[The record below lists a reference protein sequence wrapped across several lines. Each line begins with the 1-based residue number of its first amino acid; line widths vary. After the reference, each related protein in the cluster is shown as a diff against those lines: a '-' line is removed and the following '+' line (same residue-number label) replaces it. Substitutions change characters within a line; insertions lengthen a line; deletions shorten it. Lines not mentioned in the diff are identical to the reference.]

1 MEPVVN
7 ARLSSFGAELVSRIA
22 LPNALA
28 AKNPVTVHT
37 SNIIRNVSV
46 PIQNLR
52 VGECFLQN
60 SLDHLRYQP
69 FLSLFHI
76 NGINML
82 TDG

>member
-1 MEPVVN
+1 MEPVEN
-7 ARLSSFGAELVSRIA
+7 ARVSSFGAELVSRIA
-22 LPNALA
+22 LPNAMA

-60 SLDHLRYQP
+60 SLDHLQYQP

-76 NGINML
+76 NGTKML

>member
-1 MEPVVN
+1 MEPVVF
-7 ARLSSFGAELVSRIA
+7 ARVSTFGVELVFRIA
-22 LPNALA
+22 LPNAMA

-60 SLDHLRYQP
+60 SLDHLRYQS
-69 FLSLFHI
+69 FLGLFHI
-76 NGINML
+76 NGIKML